1 LPPIPFFKRYLTKII
16 VPRPATPNVTITDKI
31 IKFVFL
37 AIQLSL
43 PDSFG
48 FGLGFIIGGTSG
60 AVGASGSLIKINC
73 VPLIAFKELS

>member
-1 LPPIPFFKRYLTKII
+1 MI
-16 VPRPATPNVTITDKI
+16 VVRPATPNVTITDKI

-43 PDSFG
+43 PGS
-48 FGLGFIIGGTSG
+48 FGLGIGFMIGGTFG
-60 AVGASGSLIKINC
+60 AGSASGSLIKINC